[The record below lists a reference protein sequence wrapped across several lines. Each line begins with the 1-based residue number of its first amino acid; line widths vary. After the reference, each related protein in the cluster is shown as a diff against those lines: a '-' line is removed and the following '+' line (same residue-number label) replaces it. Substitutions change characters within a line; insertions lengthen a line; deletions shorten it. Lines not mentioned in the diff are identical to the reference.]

1 MKDTHLYRFARTY
14 LPWFFRLLMPI
25 RVQNAGYM
33 PATGAVVL
41 CCNHM
46 SNTDPVRIAYSQRR
60 QIFFMAKE
68 ELFKNG
74 FVAWI
79 LRCLGAFP
87 VHRGRGDM
95 GAINLSRRHLKDGDV
110 LGVFIE
116 GTRSK
121 DGNLLRPKPGA
132 AMLAAS
138 CHAPILPCCITA
150 KGGGPSRLFRRVV
163 ITYGRLI
170 PPEALGIEKG
180 TPSELRAASLFV
192 MDRIRELRETGL
204 KEFR

>member
-1 MKDTHLYRFARTY
+1 MVFPSSDADPRPECRVYAGNGRRGSLLQPYEQHRSRPYRLFPAQADLFHGEGRAFQKRFRRVGPP
-14 LPWFFRLLMPI
+14 LPRGVSHPP
-25 RVQNAGYM
+25 G
-33 PATGAVVL
+33 
-41 CCNHM
+41 
-46 SNTDPVRIAYSQRR
+46 QRR
-60 QIFFMAKE
+60 YGRHQP
-68 ELFKNG
+68 
-74 FVAWI
+74 VAPAPKG
-79 LRCLGAFP
+79 RRRPRRF
-87 VHRGRGDM
+87 HR
-95 GAINLSRRHLKDGDV
+95 
-110 LGVFIE
+110 